1 MYFRSRPLALS
12 AILFPVFSSPVLAS
26 DEVTLPEMV
35 VTAARLPQPQ
45 REVIGDV
52 TVLTRASLERY
63 RGQTLTEV
71 LVGQPGLQLSN
82 NGGPG
87 KYTGLFIRGASA
99 QQTLVLIDGIRFSSA
114 TSGSAAIQHL
124 PLDQVERIE
133 ILRGPAASLYG
144 SDAIGGVIQIFTR
157 KGQATPGGNAS
168 IGIGNNG
175 ARQASANIHGQLG
188 ATRLALGLA
197 HSETDGNNALRNP
210 ANSSYNSDRD
220 GYRNSSASLNASH
233 TLNQQHEIG
242 ASLLLSRATNHF
254 DGYLFDMN
262 TYQSVAQDYDYR
274 DRSRQGAASVWSRH
288 QLGERLAVKL
298 QAGGSIDDSDN
309 YSPVS
314 NADRG
319 DHIDTFTTRQQQLSW
334 QNELKLGAGTATLG
348 LETLSQR
355 VGGTTAYDVNHRRI
369 NSLLAGYLAQVD
381 NWTLQTNLRNDD
393 NSQFGRHTSGQ
404 AGASVDIGS
413 SWQLGGNIGTGF
425 RAPNFNELYY
435 PGFGNAE
442 LKPEKSSGGELFAR
456 YNRDRLDGQLTVYRT
471 RFRDLLQYDATRY
484 TTGNIGRAQINGAT
498 LKLDWQQGLLQLGGQ
513 MDWLRARDRS
523 GDKNQDNR
531 LPRRADRA
539 ASAYVGLQQDGVQV
553 RLELQAQ
560 GKRYDDAANGKRMAG
575 YAVAN
580 LHFSTRLDQD
590 WQLALRLNNLAD
602 RQYAT
607 AADYAAPG
615 RNGLLSLSRQ
625 FK

>member
-1 MYFRSRPLALS
+1 MIVRGNPLACL
-12 AILFPVFSSPVLAS
+12 AALLPVFSLPALAG
-26 DEVTLPEMV
+26 DVVELPEMV
-35 VTAARLPQPQ
+35 VTAARIAQPQ
-45 REVIGDV
+45 REVVGDV
-52 TVLTRASLERY
+52 TVLDRAVLDRY
-63 RGQTLTEV
+63 RGRSLAE
-71 LVGQPGLQLSN
+71 LLAGLPGVQVSQ

-87 KYTGLFIRGASA
+87 KQAGLFLRGTNPH
-99 QQTLVLIDGIRFSSA
+99 QTLVLIDGIRFGSA
-114 TSGSAAIQHL
+114 TSGGSAIQHL

-144 SDAIGGVIQIFTR
+144 PDAIGGVIQIFTR

-254 DGYLFDMN
+254 DSYLFDMN

-381 NWTLQTNLRNDD
+381 NWTLQTNLRHDD

-404 AGASVDIGS
+404 AGASADIGS

-442 LKPEKSSGGELFAR
+442 LKAEKSAGGELFAR
-456 YNRDRLDGQLTVYRT
+456 YNQHKFDSQLTVYRT

-523 GDKNQDNR
+523 GDKNQGNR